1 MYELPLFPLNTVL
14 FPGIPIVL
22 HIFEERYKALVN
34 RCVSERKPFGVVLIE
49 EGVAEFGPANPHQVG
64 CTADIIQVERL
75 DNGRMNIVAI
85 GQSRFRIVST
95 DNELPYLQ
103 GQVEDT
109 PIKEDKPA
117 QTLSR
122 LAEQLQVHLE
132 QYVEALHKLS
142 DIQVNWDQLPDE
154 PIELAYL
161 AAYVLQVPSEQKQVM
176 LSQND
181 ASILLRTL
189 ISAFRTEVSLIGNI
203 TETGTIFSLN

>member
-22 HIFEERYKALVN
+22 HIFEERYKALIN
-34 RCVSERKPFGVVLIE
+34 RCVDERKPFGVVLIE
-49 EGVAEFGPANPHQVG
+49 EGVAEFGPASPHQVG
-64 CTADIIQVERL
+64 CTADIVQVERL

-95 DNELPYLQ
+95 DNEQPYLQ
-103 GQVEDT
+103 GQVENV

-117 QTLSR
+117 PMLNH
-122 LAEQLQVHLE
+122 LASQLRSYLE

-161 AAYVLQVPSEQKQVM
+161 AAYVLQVPSEQKQMM
-176 LSQND
+176 LTHND
-181 ASILLRTL
+181 ASHLLRAL
-189 ISAFRTEVSLIGNI
+189 IAAFRTEVSLIGNI
-203 TETGTIFSLN
+203 VETGTIFSLN